1 MRKSRSNNFEHR
13 ASSRTQ
19 KRVDAVLRA
28 YASDL
33 YTSQPN
39 AALRFGSCHYLP
51 CMPKERVLASLD
63 IGSSKIRTVVAIAD
77 QTGDHIVPNVIGVGL
92 SPSLGIRKGQVIDVE
107 ELIHN
112 IISSLED
119 AERMAGVPVNHVFV
133 SLSGSHI
140 ESFDSRGV
148 IAISGSEITM
158 DDIGRVLEAAQAVSI
173 PPNRRILHIEPKAY
187 AVDEQRGIKNPLGM
201 TGIRLEVEAHII
213 TGHIQHVKNIEKCI
227 SQAGVDI
234 DALVPATIASGE
246 STLTKRQKELG
257 VVVIDVG
264 AGCTSVAVY
273 EEGTILHSVGL
284 PVAGES
290 VTNDIAIGLRTS
302 VDTAERIKIEFGSV
316 LPQEVPEREMID
328 LSSVSRVD
336 TQTVSKRYM
345 AEIMQARYFEI
356 FSLVKAELQR
366 IQRSGMLPAGAVLT
380 GAACKAPGVLD
391 LARDVLGL
399 PVQMGFPVDVGGVV
413 EKVDDP
419 AYASALGTLM
429 WGLREGSVR
438 SPLGSFQMKRVLANA
453 GSWIKSLLP

>member
-1 MRKSRSNNFEHR
+1 
-13 ASSRTQ
+13 
-19 KRVDAVLRA
+19 
-28 YASDL
+28 
-33 YTSQPN
+33 
-39 AALRFGSCHYLP
+39 
-51 CMPKERVLASLD
+51 MPKERVLASLD
-63 IGSSKIRTVVAIAD
+63 IGSSKIRTVVAIAEGGQD
-77 QTGDHIVPNVIGVGL
+77 STVPSVIGVGL

-133 SLSGSHI
+133 GMSGSHI

-148 IAISGSEITM
+148 IAVSGSEITM
-158 DDIGRVLEAAQAVSI
+158 DDVARVLEAAQAVSI
-173 PPNRRILHIEPKAY
+173 PPNRRILHIEPKSY
-187 AVDEQRGIKNPLGM
+187 AVDEQRGIKNPMGM

-213 TGHIQHVKNIEKCI
+213 TGHIQHVKNVEKCI

-234 DALVPATIASGE
+234 DALVPATIATAE
-246 STLTKRQKELG
+246 ATLTKRQKELG

-273 EEGTILHSVGL
+273 EEGTILHSIGL

-302 VDTAERIKIEFGSV
+302 VDTAERIKVEFGSV
-316 LPQEVPEREMID
+316 LPQEIQERDMID
-328 LSSVSRVD
+328 LSTISRID
-336 TQTVSKRYM
+336 TQTVSRRYM

-356 FSLVKAELQR
+356 FSLVKAELAR
-366 IQRSGMLPAGAVLT
+366 LGRSGMLPAGAVLT
-380 GAACKAPGVLD
+380 GGAVKAPGVLD

-399 PVQMGFPVDVGGVV
+399 PVQMGFPVDIGGVV

-419 AYASALGTLM
+419 AYATALGTLI
-429 WGLREGSVR
+429 WGVREGSQS
-438 SPLGSFQMKRVLANA
+438 SPMGNFQMKKAAQQVGN
-453 GSWIKSLLP
+453 WFKSLLP